1 MINGQVNY
9 LNIFIYNLIQYFVMI
24 NLLSLIKVDCSQ
36 NERRLLQDLLNSYD
50 PLERP
55 VNNETDTL
63 VVTLGITY
71 QQIIKLNEKEQ
82 LLVSNIWL
90 QMSWTDI
97 NLTWNASNY
106 GGLTSLRIPSS
117 KIWKPDLLLYNS
129 ADPRFDSTYPTNVVV
144 QSNGS
149 TFYMP
154 PGVFTSTCKIDI
166 TWFPFDDQLCK
177 LKFGS
182 WSYDMSQ
189 VDLDVIG
196 TQGDLSTYIENGE
209 WILLGIPGRRNEVL
223 YRCCADPFSDVT
235 YTIHIR
241 RRTLYYGINLIIP
254 CLIISS
260 MTLLGFTLP
269 PDSGEKLT
277 LGVTILLS
285 MTVFLLQ
292 LTETLPATSDT
303 VSAIATYFASIM
315 LMVAFSVVMTVV
327 VLNFHYKSSEAHEL
341 NPMLKKLI
349 LHWLAFIL
357 GVKRPRSVKQPNTT
371 STSPPTHRFTSKVY
385 SINRD
390 DLPINTTSLSSPPSP
405 NHNHHHHH
413 HVNHNQHHQ
422 QYCSECGYHQNLI
435 TGLSPF
441 SSSNHPN
448 HQLSSAHQI
457 LSSNNVNNSLPN
469 LINHHHNQMMM
480 CISCRK
486 SLLSHSGGGG
496 GGGINGGVVNC
507 DDEDD
512 CIRAENDDKLSHLH
526 HHCDHNNYHGFH
538 NNNNDEENNIFHHH
552 HPSSSS
558 PPHIL
563 PPPPPPP
570 PLKTSSHCACHGK
583 QLDDIL
589 NEIQFMTNRIRKE
602 DHVIEILDDWK
613 FAAIVIDRLCFVMF
627 STFSIISSSICFMS
641 APHLIV

>member
-1 MINGQVNY
+1 MN
-9 LNIFIYNLIQYFVMI
+9 LNIGQ
-24 NLLSLIKVDCSQ
+24 
-36 NERRLLQDLLNSYD
+36 
-50 PLERP
+50 
-55 VNNETDTL
+55 
-63 VVTLGITY
+63 
-71 QQIIKLNEKEQ
+71 NEKEQ

-90 QMSWTDI
+90 QMSWTDV
-97 NLTWNASNY
+97 NLTWNSSDY

-117 KIWKPDLLLYNS
+117 RIWKPDLLLYNS
-129 ADPRFDSTYPTNVVV
+129 ADPRFDSTYPTNLVV

-149 TFYMP
+149 IFYLP

-182 WSYDMSQ
+182 WSHDMSQ
-189 VDLDVIG
+189 VDLDVISN
-196 TQGDLSTYIENGE
+196 QGDLSTYIENGE
-209 WILLGIPGRRNEVL
+209 WILLGILGRRNKVL
-223 YRCCADPFSDVT
+223 YRCCADPFTDVT

-327 VLNFHYKSSEAHEL
+327 VLNFHYKSSEVHEL
-341 NPMLKKLI
+341 NPLMKKVI
-349 LHWLAFIL
+349 LQWLAFIL
-357 GVKRPRSVKQPNTT
+357 NVKRPGAVKPPDRSN
-371 STSPPTHRFTSKVY
+371 RFTSKVY
-385 SINRD
+385 TINGD
-390 DLPINTTSLSSPPSP
+390 GIPIP
-405 NHNHHHHH
+405 
-413 HVNHNQHHQ
+413 
-422 QYCSECGYHQNLI
+422 
-435 TGLSPF
+435 LSPQNQCQNCF
-441 SSSNHPN
+441 T
-448 HQLSSAHQI
+448 
-457 LSSNNVNNSLPN
+457 VNNSSLPN
-469 LINHHHNQMMM
+469 LAYPRHPHQV
-480 CISCRK
+480 CSCCRK
-486 SLLSHSGGGG
+486 SYPV
-496 GGGINGGVVNC
+496 NG
-507 DDEDD
+507 D
-512 CIRAENDDKLSHLH
+512 CLNEEESLMRNFHDKIDS
-526 HHCDHNNYHGFH
+526 
-538 NNNNDEENNIFHHH
+538 
-552 HPSSSS
+552 
-558 PPHIL
+558 L
-563 PPPPPPP
+563 PGPTVSQSV
-570 PLKTSSHCACHGK
+570 LAQHQVSRQAKHCACHGK

-589 NEIQFMTNRIRKE
+589 NEIQYMTNRLRKE
-602 DHVIEILDDWK
+602 DQVIEILDDWK